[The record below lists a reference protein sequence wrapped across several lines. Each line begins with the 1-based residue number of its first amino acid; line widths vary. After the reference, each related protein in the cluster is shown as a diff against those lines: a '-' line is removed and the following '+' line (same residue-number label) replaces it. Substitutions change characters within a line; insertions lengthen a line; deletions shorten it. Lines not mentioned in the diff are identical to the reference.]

1 MAETLKAALEELKV
15 RVKAL
20 TTENRRLR
28 EENAELE
35 SQNRT
40 LKELTSEAEQ
50 RRQRAELDA
59 EYLAVSHKL
68 ADTPDTLINTR
79 RHISQMIRNIDRCL
93 EMLKE

>member
-28 EENAELE
+28 EENAELGI
-35 SQNRT
+35 QNRT

>member
-1 MAETLKAALEELKV
+1 MADTLRAALEELKM

-28 EENAELE
+28 DLNAKLE
-35 SQNRT
+35 SQNST
-40 LKELTSEAEQ
+40 LKELTSEAER
-50 RRQRAELDA
+50 RRQRAELDV
-59 EYLAVSHKL
+59 EFLAVSHKL
-68 ADTPDTLINTR
+68 ADTPDTLVATR